1 MVQWRAQRNSFG
13 PRIDCQQGVL
23 RCVLVKL
30 LDVIWAILR
39 GIIWGIADDDLFSSR
54 EGPSTKKESPWWED
68 KERSPSSAPPK
79 AEPSASKATTPGWW
93 AASAA
98 PTTPPTIKVETDTGT
113 FIAATTF
120 SGPNLMGIRRVER
133 PRQEGE
139 SRRRRR
145 STTPAAPASPVT
157 RTDVPLQPREPAVP
171 QEVASESAEVQA
183 REPADTLSI
192 AVQPRE
198 PAIPQSAIAPVRAGP
213 RQRPPAGSD
222 VAVPIEPADV
232 PRIERARRVRS
243 RLGGAPQLATTLAT
257 RLALAAS
264 TQSSPALVA
273 VREGA

>member
-1 MVQWRAQRNSFG
+1 M
-13 PRIDCQQGVL
+13 
-23 RCVLVKL
+23 KL

-54 EGPSTKKESPWWED
+54 EESSANKEGPWWED
-68 KERSPSSAPPK
+68 KARAPNSAPPK

-93 AASAA
+93 AAPAA

-145 STTPAAPASPVT
+145 STTSAAPASPVT

-183 REPADTLSI
+183 REPAVSQDTISL
-192 AVQPRE
+192 AVRPRE
-198 PAIPQSAIAPVRAGP
+198 PVIPQSAIAPVHAGP
-213 RQRPPAGSD
+213 RQRPPGGSD

-243 RLGGAPQLATTLAT
+243 RLGGPPQLATTLAT

-264 TQSSPALVA
+264 TQSSPASVA